1 MLRGVLSR
9 VIERVLTLD
18 RLIFMHE
25 AGIPDSYTEEIFDPI
40 ISPRSFAVVAAM
52 PAHLCCHMAGMPAH
66 LWCHHSRAAA
76 SPKWHLPAGPRQQVL
91 QSQYILVLRR
101 KRN

>member
-52 PAHLCCHMAGMPAH
+52 PAHLADGDTASATGAAGDELCAM
-66 LWCHHSRAAA
+66 CT
-76 SPKWHLPAGPRQQVL
+76 
-91 QSQYILVLRR
+91 
-101 KRN
+101 